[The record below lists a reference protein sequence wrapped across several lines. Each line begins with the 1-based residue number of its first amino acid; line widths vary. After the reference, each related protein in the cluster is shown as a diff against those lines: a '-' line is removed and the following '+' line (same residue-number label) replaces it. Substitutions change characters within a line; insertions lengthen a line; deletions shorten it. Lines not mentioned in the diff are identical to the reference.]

1 MFQKP
6 TVGST
11 VTVKTQYYMPSFH
24 RENRYNTEEITG
36 TILNDFKWLQP
47 NQFVISNPRNPKGV
61 SVVSLTHVID
71 LKDSAGKTATVKI
84 DPEYRQW
91 TVKGSKGNEY
101 LVIRQKGLYNCTCTG
116 FQYRKSCR
124 HITEVGNE

>member
-1 MFQKP
+1 
-6 TVGST
+6 
-11 VTVKTQYYMPSFH
+11 MPSFH

-71 LKDSAGKTATVKI
+71 LKDSAGKTATITI
-84 DPEYRQW
+84 DADYKQW
-91 TVKGSKGNEY
+91 TVKGSKGNDY
-101 LVIRQKGLYNCTCTG
+101 LVIRQKGQYNCTCTG
-116 FQYRKSCR
+116 FQYRKTCR
-124 HITEVGNE
+124 HIAEVGNE

>member
-1 MFQKP
+1 
-6 TVGST
+6 
-11 VTVKTQYYMPSFH
+11 MPSFH

-47 NQFVISNPRNPKGV
+47 NQFVISNPCNPKGV

-84 DPEYRQW
+84 DPDYKQW
-91 TVKGSKGNEY
+91 TVKGSKGNDY
-101 LVIRQKGLYNCTCTG
+101 LVIRQKGQYNCTCTG
-116 FQYRKSCR
+116 FTYRKSCR

>member
-24 RENRYNTEEITG
+24 RETRYDTEEITG
-36 TILNDFKWLQP
+36 TILIDFKWLQP

-71 LKDSAGKTATVKI
+71 LKDSKGKTATVKI
-84 DPEYRQW
+84 DPDYCQW
-91 TVKGSKGNEY
+91 TVEGSKGNTY
-101 LVIRQKGLYNCTCTG
+101 LVIRQKGLYNCTCPGYT
-116 FQYRKSCR
+116 YRKTCR
-124 HITEVGNE
+124 HIAEVGNE